1 MASALNVRPAPVTA
15 QRPKK
20 PPCAICSDFGVV
32 ALAGHSRGGTLPE
45 ILANNMPCACPTG
58 DTWREDFELDALF
71 REKPKC
77 ACGRPASPLNGRQML
92 CRWCFAAA
100 VEDRRSNGNVVVER
114 TRGGLVGI
122 GAAGL

>member
-71 REKPKC
+71 QEKPKC
-77 ACGRPASPLNGRQML
+77 ACGRPASPLNGCQML
-92 CRWCFAAA
+92 CLVCLAAA
-100 VEDRRSNGNVVVER
+100 VEDRRSNGNVRVER
-114 TRGGLVGI
+114 PRGGLVQVGS
-122 GAAGL
+122 